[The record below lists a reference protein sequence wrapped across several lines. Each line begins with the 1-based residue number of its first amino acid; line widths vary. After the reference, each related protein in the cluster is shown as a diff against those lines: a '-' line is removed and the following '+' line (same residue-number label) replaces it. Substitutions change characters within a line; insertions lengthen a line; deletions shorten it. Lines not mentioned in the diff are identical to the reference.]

1 MTNLDLF
8 TPIQLGS
15 YTLPNRIIM
24 APLTRMRAG
33 VGNVPTQM
41 NATYYAQ
48 RASAGLIISEATQVS
63 LQGRGYARSPGIH
76 SPEQMA
82 GWQLVTD
89 AVHAA
94 GGRIF
99 LQLWHAG
106 RTSHPALQENEAL
119 PVAPSAIA
127 AEGHA
132 YTPDGRPPMVTPR
145 ALKTGEISGIVEQF
159 RQGAENALAAG
170 FDGVEIH
177 GANGYLIDEFLQ
189 DNSNQRCDRYGGS
202 VANRTRFLLEVVEVV
217 TSVWGSNRVGVR
229 LSPSGT
235 NYSMNDSDRATTF
248 RYAVDALNV
257 FNLAYFHLMEPNEWG
272 NQTSLDAAFFRP
284 IFKGILMVNG
294 DYNRQKGDAVSATGT
309 ADLVSFG
316 RTFLANPDLP
326 KRFALNAP
334 LNDPDAST
342 FYGGDEKGYTD
353 YPLLELVS
361 ENANEDCIGSNAVSG

>member
-1 MTNLDLF
+1 MNMHSYLNIF

-15 YTLPNRIIM
+15 LKLPNRIIM
-24 APLTRMRAG
+24 APLTRMRSG
-33 VGNVPTQM
+33 IGNVPTEM

-48 RASAGLIISEATQVS
+48 RASAGLIIAEATQVS
-63 LQGRGYARSPGIH
+63 PQGRGYVHSPGIH
-76 SPEQMA
+76 SCEQIA

-106 RTSHPALQENEAL
+106 RTSHPALQPNGEL

-127 AEGHA
+127 PDGHA
-132 YTPDGRPPMVTPR
+132 YTSEGRPKFVTPR
-145 ALKTGEISGIVEQF
+145 ALETEEILEVVEQF
-159 RQGAENALAAG
+159 RSSAKNAIAAG

-189 DNSNQRCDRYGGS
+189 DNSNRRSDRYGGS
-202 VANRTRFLLEVVEVV
+202 IENRARFLLEIVEAV
-217 TSVWGSNRVGVR
+217 TSVWESDRVGVR

-235 NYSMNDSDRATTF
+235 NYSMEDSDRATTF
-248 RYAVDALNV
+248 SYVVNALNG

-272 NQTSLDAAFFRP
+272 TQTGLDAAFFRP
-284 IFKGILMVNG
+284 IFKGTLMVNG
-294 DYNRQKGDAVSATGT
+294 GYNRQKADEILTNGK

-316 RTFLANPDLP
+316 RLFLANPDLP
-326 KRFALNAP
+326 QRFAINSSLNEP
-334 LNDPDAST
+334 DPAT
-342 FYGGDEKGYTD
+342 FYDGDDRGYTD
-353 YPLLELVS
+353 YPFLTRELV
-361 ENANEDCIGSNAVSG
+361 EKFR